1 MKRCVPVIYSWRIAI
16 LNAPFDIQKNMIN
29 WRANLNA
36 KFWKKIDIV
45 NLSCAFLLK
54 SRFHYVPPPQQ
65 LQNEN
70 QSLSNL

>member
-16 LNAPFDIQKNMIN
+16 LNALFDIQKNIIN

-45 NLSCAFLLK
+45 NLSCAF
-54 SRFHYVPPPQQ
+54 Y
-65 LQNEN
+65 
-70 QSLSNL
+70 

>member
-1 MKRCVPVIYSWRIAI
+1 MWIDNDSLFFLCIEVPWTMKRCVPVIYSWRIAI

-45 NLSCAFLLK
+45 NLSCAF
-54 SRFHYVPPPQQ
+54 Y
-65 LQNEN
+65 
-70 QSLSNL
+70 